1 MFDFLK
7 NNSLVQGAASARFR
21 PRSIFLHFLLF
32 FVVMTVA
39 ETVAGIPAGMY
50 AFYRL
55 VKILGVDFFIPKDSA
70 QFSEEMLEEMN
81 AATVKIAGEDAYLLI
96 SLFSML
102 FFGIVVVLY
111 CRLIEKRPLTS
122 MGLCRPS
129 RRELVRYGIGLLA
142 GLGMFLLTGTV
153 LVLTGAVSVSS
164 GTYQP
169 LMLVLYLFAF
179 LIQGAAE
186 EILVRGYF
194 MVSLTTITSPQRALL
209 CSAFLF
215 ALMHVENVGFSLLAV
230 LNIFLFGILLGLIV
244 FRTQSLAL
252 AAAMHGIWNFAE
264 GNLFGL
270 PVSGIVPK
278 TSVLSS
284 IFEESRLLTNGGA
297 FGPEGGAVVSAVLLL
312 ALAVFVL
319 LLPKPSN
326 ALLDG

>member
-7 NNSLVQGAASARFR
+7 NNPLASGAASARFR
-21 PRSIFLHFLLF
+21 PRSVLIHFLLF
-32 FVVMTVA
+32 FVVMTVGEA
-39 ETVAGIPAGMY
+39 VAGIPVGLY
-50 AFYRL
+50 ASYRL
-55 VKILGVDFFIPKDSA
+55 VKILGIDFFLPKDPAPST
-70 QFSEEMLEEMN
+70 EEMVEKMN
-81 AATVKIAGEDAYLLI
+81 AAAAEIAGEDVYLLI

-102 FFGIVVVLY
+102 LLGLIALLY
-111 CRLIEKRPLTS
+111 CRLIERRPLAS
-122 MGLCRPS
+122 MGLRCPS
-129 RRELVRYGIGLLA
+129 RRELLRYGIGLASGLA
-142 GLGMFLLTGTV
+142 MFLVTGIL

-215 ALMHVENVGFSLLAV
+215 ALMHVENVGFSFLAV

-252 AAAMHGIWNFAE
+252 AAALHGIWNFAE
-264 GNLFGL
+264 GNLLGL
-270 PVSGIVPK
+270 PVSGLVPK

-284 IFEESRLLTNGGA
+284 ALEEARLLTNGGA

-319 LLPKPSN
+319 LLPKSGE
-326 ALLDG
+326 ATLDR